1 MGLEAAAIK
10 LTTEQRELLNQIG
23 NGRTSERAHAERA
36 QIILLCAEGK
46 TNYRIGKELAICE
59 QVASKW
65 RKRWQLNA
73 RQLSQAETEEEK
85 GEYRKRILKL
95 LDDAPR
101 RGCPGKFSAEQVC
114 HILSVACESPEE
126 SEHATELHAAGIHVV
141 SCDEKT
147 GIQALE
153 REITAMRPGQ
163 EERQDNSYERHGTQ
177 CLIANFEV
185 ATGKIVAPTIG
196 DTRTEEDF
204 VRHVQETVR
213 QDPQASFIF
222 VVDQLNTH
230 KSAGLVEWVSQC
242 CDIETELGIKGEYG
256 VLENMETRRAF
267 LSDPAHRI
275 RFVYTPKHASWL
287 NQVEIWFSILVRRLL
302 KRLSVKSTDELKQKI
317 TAFIDYF
324 NRVMAKP
331 FKWTYK
337 GRPLQA

>member
-1 MGLEAAAIK
+1 VHL
-10 LTTEQRELLNQIG
+10 
-23 NGRTSERAHAERA
+23 
-36 QIILLCAEGK
+36 
-46 TNYRIGKELAICE
+46 
-59 QVASKW
+59 
-65 RKRWQLNA
+65 
-73 RQLSQAETEEEK
+73 
-85 GEYRKRILKL
+85 
-95 LDDAPR
+95 
-101 RGCPGKFSAEQVC
+101 
-114 HILSVACESPEE
+114 
-126 SEHATELHAAGIHVV
+126 V

-153 REITAMRPGQ
+153 REITPMKPGQ
-163 EERQDNSYERHGTQ
+163 EERQDNAYERHGTQ
-177 CLIANFEV
+177 CLIANFEI
-185 ATGKIVAPTIG
+185 ATGKIISPTIG

-204 VRHVQETVR
+204 VRHVRETVR
-213 QDPQASFIF
+213 QDPQGEWVF

-230 KSAGLVEWVSQC
+230 KSAGLVEWVSQSC
-242 CDIETELGIKGEYG
+242 EIEAELGVKGKYG
-256 VLENMETRRAF
+256 ILENMETRMTF
-267 LSDPAHRI
+267 LSDPTHRI

>member
-1 MGLEAAAIK
+1 LGLEAAAIK

-126 SEHATELHAAGIHVV
+126 SEHA
-141 SCDEKT
+141 
-147 GIQALE
+147 
-153 REITAMRPGQ
+153 
-163 EERQDNSYERHGTQ
+163 
-177 CLIANFEV
+177 
-185 ATGKIVAPTIG
+185 
-196 DTRTEEDF
+196 
-204 VRHVQETVR
+204 
-213 QDPQASFIF
+213 
-222 VVDQLNTH
+222 
-230 KSAGLVEWVSQC
+230 
-242 CDIETELGIKGEYG
+242 
-256 VLENMETRRAF
+256 
-267 LSDPAHRI
+267 LSHWSL
-275 RFVYTPKHASWL
+275 TS
-287 NQVEIWFSILVRRLL
+287 LVREVINRGIVPSISKSQMHVFL
-302 KRLSVKSTDELKQKI
+302 KSCRDQAAQSEDVDSHTD
-317 TAFIDYF
+317 
-324 NRVMAKP
+324 R
-331 FKWTYK
+331 
-337 GRPLQA
+337 R

>member
-1 MGLEAAAIK
+1 MKTWIHTPIVDEAAY
-10 LTTEQRELLNQIG
+10 REEVGTICAVYE
-23 NGRTSERAHAERA
+23 TAAEM
-36 QIILLCAEGK
+36 
-46 TNYRIGKELAICE
+46 
-59 QVASKW
+59 
-65 RKRWQLNA
+65 
-73 RQLSQAETEEEK
+73 
-85 GEYRKRILKL
+85 
-95 LDDAPR
+95 
-101 RGCPGKFSAEQVC
+101 
-114 HILSVACESPEE
+114 
-126 SEHATELHAAGIHVV
+126 HAAGIHVV

-153 REITAMRPGQ
+153 REITLMQPGR

-185 ATGKIVAPTIG
+185 ATGKIVTPTIG

-204 VRHVQETVR
+204 VRHVQETVQ
-213 QDPQASFIF
+213 QDSQAEWVFI
-222 VVDQLNTH
+222 VDQLNTH
-230 KSAGLVEWVSQC
+230 KSAGLVEWVCRSC
-242 CDIETELGIKGEYG
+242 GIEITLGVKGEYG
-256 VLENMETRRAF
+256 ILENMETRKAF
-267 LSDPAHRI
+267 LSDPTHRI

-317 TAFIDYF
+317 MAFIEYF

>member
-1 MGLEAAAIK
+1 MKTWIHTPIVDEAV
-10 LTTEQRELLNQIG
+10 
-23 NGRTSERAHAERA
+23 
-36 QIILLCAEGK
+36 
-46 TNYRIGKELAICE
+46 YRE
-59 QVASKW
+59 QVKTICAVYGT
-65 RKRWQLNA
+65 A
-73 RQLSQAETEEEK
+73 A
-85 GEYRKRILKL
+85 
-95 LDDAPR
+95 
-101 RGCPGKFSAEQVC
+101 
-114 HILSVACESPEE
+114 
-126 SEHATELHAAGIHVV
+126 ELHAAGVHVV

-153 REITAMRPGQ
+153 REITSMQPGQ

-177 CLIANFEV
+177 CLIANFEI

-204 VRHVQETVR
+204 VRHVRETVQ
-213 QDPQASFIF
+213 QDPQAEWVF

-230 KSAGLVEWVSQC
+230 KSAGLVEWVSQS
-242 CDIETELGIKGEYG
+242 CDIETDLGAKGEFG
-256 VLENMETRRAF
+256 ILENMETRREF
-267 LSDPAHRI
+267 LSDPTHRI

-302 KRLSVKSTDELKQKI
+302 RRLSVKSTDELKQKI